1 MSSTALRPRYRP
13 PVTGTIAAEGGA
25 AKAERTRRR
34 LILAAE
40 RLLGQRGI
48 ANVSQRMI
56 QQAAGQRNAAAVT
69 YYFGS
74 FEQLVIEVF
83 RMRMTAINAR
93 RMTMLGESSP
103 SIRALA
109 SAFIV
114 PLADELMPRPE
125 GNHYLRFLLQYRT
138 DQNFL
143 RLALPPSLIE
153 GMLVAAER
161 YVEQRPDLSAE
172 ESEDR
177 CMLCIDM
184 VVHALAVTEMKLE
197 FERPMI
203 ADWRRRVEARIKSL
217 EDAVT
222 AILER

>member
-1 MSSTALRPRYRP
+1 MSSIALRPRHRP
-13 PVTGTIAAEGGA
+13 PATGAQAIDRGA

-74 FEQLVIEVF
+74 FERLVIEVF
-83 RMRMTAINAR
+83 RMRMTAINGR
-93 RMTMLGESSP
+93 RMAMLGDDSP
-103 SIRALA
+103 SIKALA

-114 PLADELMPRPE
+114 PLAEELMPRPE

-143 RLALPPSLIE
+143 RLSLPPSLIE
-153 GMLVAAER
+153 GMLVAAR
-161 YVEQRPDLSAE
+161 RFVALRPNLSAE
-172 ESEDR
+172 ECDDR
-177 CMLCIDM
+177 CNLCIDM
-184 VVHALAVTEMKLE
+184 VVHALAVTEMRLE
-197 FERPMI
+197 IERPAI
-203 ADWRRRVEARIKSL
+203 AEWRRRVEARIKSL

-222 AILER
+222 AILEH